1 MKYTPIRPNIHK
13 MSNEPP
19 MSSQPK
25 SRNLYLPGFVI
36 GFTLFALVSCG
47 GAALMM
53 GVNPVE
59 LANLGNSGPVWTPPP
74 LPTATSTPTV
84 DEAASAPT
92 PVLVAT
98 FRVGQSVRNITNSKV
113 NVRREPGYL
122 GKPGDD
128 VILQIQPGDTVT
140 ILEGPTA
147 ADGLVWWRIDV
158 NGVAGWVAEAT
169 ASGVQILG
177 AS

>member
-1 MKYTPIRPNIHK
+1 MPTP
-13 MSNEPP
+13 
-19 MSSQPK
+19 PK
-25 SRNLYLPGFVI
+25 TRNLYLPGFVI

-59 LANLGNSGPVWTPPP
+59 LASLGNAGPVWTPPP
-74 LPTATSTPTV
+74 LPTATATPTV

-92 PVLVAT
+92 PVLVAI
-98 FRVGQSVRNITNSKV
+98 FRVGQPVRNITNSKV

-140 ILEGPTA
+140 ILEGPAA
-147 ADGLVWWRIDV
+147 ADSLVWWRIDV
-158 NGVAGWVAEAT
+158 NGTAGWVAEAT

-177 AS
+177 D

>member
-1 MKYTPIRPNIHK
+1 
-13 MSNEPP
+13 MSLP
-19 MSSQPK
+19 PK

-84 DEAASAPT
+84 DEAASTPT
-92 PVLVAT
+92 PVLVST
-98 FRVGQSVRNITNSKV
+98 FQVGQPVRNITNSKV